1 MATVSSNKR
10 STVTGPIRFT
20 PPPGK
25 NPIHDNEAFGDQP
38 GSMDL

>member
-1 MATVSSNKR
+1 MC
-10 STVTGPIRFT
+10 FT

-25 NPIHDNEAFGDQP
+25 NPINDNEAFGDQP